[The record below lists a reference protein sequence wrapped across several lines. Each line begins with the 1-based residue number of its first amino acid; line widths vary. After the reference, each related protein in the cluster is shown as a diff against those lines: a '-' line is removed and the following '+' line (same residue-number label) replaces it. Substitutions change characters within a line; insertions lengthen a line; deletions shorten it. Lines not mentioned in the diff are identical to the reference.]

1 MGTSRVAEEREA
13 IGFVSGVIVDS
24 LSLHDSELD
33 SARTR
38 PSPSTGPESR
48 IAQLPFP
55 GRAHGAKGAIVR
67 PQSAAEE
74 QIVERMSVEVVVIGA
89 GVAGLTA
96 ARALH
101 DAGVEFVVL
110 EARER
115 IGGRIF
121 TMRAAELPVGI
132 ELGAEFIHGSA
143 PELRE
148 ITRVARLTVVDI
160 DGERWESRGGLL
172 QPLGEDFWRD
182 LERVMGQLQDRP
194 RRDRSF
200 HEALKGMRGGTGF
213 QRARQRAQQWIEGF
227 QAADPMRAS
236 ESALAE
242 GGSPGDDL
250 RERRIG
256 RVLDG
261 YERVPQWIARDI
273 TDRIRLGTIVT
284 GVGWRESEALVKTA
298 LPDGESDEIGARAV
312 IVSVPLGILQAP
324 ADEAGVIIFDPPL
337 ELDRTK
343 ADALR
348 GMEMGVVMRVVLQLR
363 EPFWAGERFMRRT
376 KNQNLD
382 QLAFLHTTDEEF
394 PVWWTAY
401 PVAVPLLVGWVGGP
415 RARAL
420 GSLGDDQLADRA
432 VRALGRQFSLAP
444 REARHLVVNTW
455 SHNWLRDPF
464 ARGAYSYMLVGGSD
478 APAKLARPLER
489 TLFFAGEAA
498 DPEGRTGTVHG
509 AISSGRRAAAQV
521 IRTLSA
527 RRRR

>member
-1 MGTSRVAEEREA
+1 
-13 IGFVSGVIVDS
+13 
-24 LSLHDSELD
+24 
-33 SARTR
+33 
-38 PSPSTGPESR
+38 
-48 IAQLPFP
+48 
-55 GRAHGAKGAIVR
+55 
-67 PQSAAEE
+67 
-74 QIVERMSVEVVVIGA
+74 VERMSVEVVVIGA
-89 GVAGLTA
+89 GVAGLEA

-121 TMRAAELPVGI
+121 TMRTAELPVGI
-132 ELGAEFIHGSA
+132 ELGAEFVHGSA

-148 ITRVARLTVVDI
+148 IARAARLTIVDI
-160 DGERWESRGGLL
+160 DGERWESRAGALR
-172 QPLGEDFWRD
+172 PLGDDFWRD
-182 LERVMGQLQDRP
+182 LERVMGRLRDRP

-200 HEALKGMRGGTGF
+200 EEALNSMRGGPGF
-213 QRARQRAQQWIEGF
+213 ARARQRARQWVEGF
-227 QAADPMRAS
+227 QAADPARAS

-242 GGSPGDDL
+242 GGSPGDDI

-261 YERVPQWIARDI
+261 YESVPQWMAREI
-273 TDRIRLGTIVT
+273 TDRIRLGAVVT
-284 GVGWRESEALVKTA
+284 GVAWHQREARVSVEPPGGSTQI
-298 LPDGESDEIGARAV
+298 DARAV
-312 IVSVPLGILQAP
+312 IVSVPIGVLHAP
-324 ADEAGVIIFDPPL
+324 ADERGAITFDPPL
-337 ELDRTK
+337 ALDRAK

-382 QLAFLHTTDEEF
+382 RLAFLHTTDPEF

-401 PVAVPLLVGWVGGP
+401 PVAAPLLVGWVGGP
-415 RARAL
+415 PARDLAP
-420 GSLGDDQLADRA
+420 LGDDSLTDRA
-432 VRALGRQFSLAP
+432 VRALGRQFALAP
-444 REARHLVVNTW
+444 REARRLVVGAWT
-455 SHNWLRDPF
+455 HNWARDPF
-464 ARGAYSYMLVGGSD
+464 ARGAYSYTLVSGRD

-489 TLFFAGEAA
+489 TLFFAGEAS
-498 DPEGRTGTVHG
+498 DPEGHTGTVHG
-509 AISSGRRAAAQV
+509 AISTGHRAAAQV